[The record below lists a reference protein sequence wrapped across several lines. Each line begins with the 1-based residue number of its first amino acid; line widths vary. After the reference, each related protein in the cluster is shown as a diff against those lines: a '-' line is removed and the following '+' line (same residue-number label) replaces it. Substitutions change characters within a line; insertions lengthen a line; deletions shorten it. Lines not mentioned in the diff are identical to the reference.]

1 MKQVVGF
8 LFVLI
13 GLLCAGCGHEET
25 PAVNLFFTSDIEG
38 VFWSR
43 PEPRYGNEV
52 TGGLSVLKAFLDKQT
67 LPFILLEGG
76 NWFSQTPEGNLSQG
90 GYFNTAAATLPYAGR
105 LFTEKDLV
113 YGWPSLSHMMKDSP
127 APFILSNV
135 QTAQGQQPA
144 GSRPWLLKEA
154 GGVKVGIFGLVSTHA
169 AHGKQRVNGL
179 KVTDEIAAAR
189 QTVQLL
195 RDKGAQV
202 VVLMSALGS
211 PEDETAL
218 TDAGL
223 AEEVSGMDIILSSNL
238 GREQAETDRVGKTL
252 IVYPGSKLDGVGRV
266 SLFMNKDGS
275 LASARFEDVVLY
287 RRDWGEDAAV
297 AEQVAQVR
305 RTARGQMGRVAGKL
319 DQGLSGR
326 LDAESDLGDF
336 VADCLRKWARSDAAV
351 VYSDSL
357 RGDLPAGNITQ
368 YDLYKLY
375 PYADNVTYLTIKGS
389 ALRQALEEGLSLPGN
404 FAQISGLQVRYNPAL
419 PAGKRILSLQ
429 VNGNAFSPSA
439 TYRVAVTDHALS
451 GGAGHDGFID
461 SLEFKNTQVEVR
473 TVLRLCLAG
482 NKPVPA
488 PQGSRWKEIKK

>member
-1 MKQVVGF
+1 MKRVAG
-8 LFVLI
+8 LFFI
-13 GLLCAGCGHEET
+13 CISLLCAGCGREET

-52 TGGLSVLKAFLDKQT
+52 TGGLAVLKAFLDKQT
-67 LPFILLEGG
+67 LPFLLLEGG
-76 NWFSQTPEGNLSQG
+76 NWFSQTPEGTLSQG
-90 GYFNTAAATLPYAGR
+90 GYFNTAAAALPYAGR
-105 LFTEKDLV
+105 LFTEKDLI
-113 YGWPSLSHMMKDSP
+113 YGWPSLHKIMQDSP

-135 QTAQGQQPA
+135 QTAQGGQPA
-144 GSRPWLLKEA
+144 GSRPWIIQEA
-154 GGVKVGIFGLVSTHA
+154 GGVKLGIFGLVGTHA
-169 AHGKQRVNGL
+169 ARGKQRVSGL

-189 QTVQLL
+189 RTVQLL

-202 VVLMSALGS
+202 VVGMSALGL
-211 PEDETAL
+211 PEEETAL
-218 TDAGL
+218 TDARL
-223 AEEVSGMDIILSSNL
+223 AEEVSGIDIILSSNL

-252 IVYPGSKLDGVGRV
+252 IVYPGSKLDGVGRI

-275 LASARFEDVVLY
+275 FASARFEDVVLY

-297 AEQVAQVR
+297 AEQVADIR
-305 RTARGQMGRVAGKL
+305 RAAQGQMGRVAGKL
-319 DQGLSGR
+319 TQGLRGR
-326 LDAESDLGDF
+326 LDGESNLGDF
-336 VADCLRKWARSDAAV
+336 VADCLRKWARTDAAV

-357 RGDLPAGNITQ
+357 RADLPAGEVTQ

-375 PYADNVTYLTIKGS
+375 PYADHVTYLTMKGA
-389 ALRQALEEGLSLPGN
+389 ALRQALEEGLALSGN
-404 FAQISGLQVRYNPAL
+404 FAQISGLQVRYNPGL

-429 VNGNAFSPSA
+429 VNGKAFSPTQ

-473 TVLRLCLAG
+473 TVLRLCLAA
-482 NKPVPA
+482 NKPLTLA
-488 PQGSRWKEIKK
+488 QGNRWKETRP